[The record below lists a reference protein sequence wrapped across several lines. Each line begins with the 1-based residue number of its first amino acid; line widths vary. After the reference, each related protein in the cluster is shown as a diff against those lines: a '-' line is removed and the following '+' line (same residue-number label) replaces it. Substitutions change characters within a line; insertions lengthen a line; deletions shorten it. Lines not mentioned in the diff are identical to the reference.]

1 VLCENGRLNELPAVI
16 TDFATLMRAHRK
28 EIEVTITSAESLD
41 SEDLGSI
48 KDALGNLK
56 KSVSPLCPYQHLP
69 RTRTRPQSQGVCL
82 GSSSHGISACIWGRI
97 AWVFRVPVSGFR
109 SRVAGC
115 LGMLAVAGLRVCV
128 MARRHAAMHAVSI
141 TGACWHT
148 GHCWRSL
155 ACLLAVCCLLALRAC
170 RCVLRCLC
178 FVVWAAGWQDESFI
192 ISEKVDPALLG
203 GVIVQ
208 LGDKYVDLST
218 IRRIREIE
226 RILAEPV

>member
-1 VLCENGRLNELPAVI
+1 MLRCGVQMGVRAMSSSAKAPAQTFGVSGRYASALANQTFARFVKDPCISRKTKGEAMAAAVTGADETTRKLAAVLCENGRLNELPAVI

-56 KSVSPLCPYQHLP
+56 KS
-69 RTRTRPQSQGVCL
+69 
-82 GSSSHGISACIWGRI
+82 
-97 AWVFRVPVSGFR
+97 
-109 SRVAGC
+109 
-115 LGMLAVAGLRVCV
+115 
-128 MARRHAAMHAVSI
+128 
-141 TGACWHT
+141 
-148 GHCWRSL
+148 
-155 ACLLAVCCLLALRAC
+155 
-170 RCVLRCLC
+170 
-178 FVVWAAGWQDESFI
+178 DESFI

>member
-1 VLCENGRLNELPAVI
+1 LCSLLLTAAVLTPLPPPLPLSLSFPPAVLCENGRLNELPAVI

-97 AWVFRVPVSGFR
+97 A
-109 SRVAGC
+109 
-115 LGMLAVAGLRVCV
+115 
-128 MARRHAAMHAVSI
+128 
-141 TGACWHT
+141 
-148 GHCWRSL
+148 
-155 ACLLAVCCLLALRAC
+155 
-170 RCVLRCLC
+170 
-178 FVVWAAGWQDESFI
+178 
-192 ISEKVDPALLG
+192 
-203 GVIVQ
+203 
-208 LGDKYVDLST
+208 
-218 IRRIREIE
+218 
-226 RILAEPV
+226 

>member
-1 VLCENGRLNELPAVI
+1 MLRRGVQMGVRAMSSSAKAPTQTYGVSGRYASALWQHANKVGVLEKVEQDLSNISSAMSSNQTFARFVKDPCISRKTKGEAMAAAVAGADETTRKLAAVLCENGRLNELPAVI

-56 KSVSPLCPYQHLP
+56 KS
-69 RTRTRPQSQGVCL
+69 
-82 GSSSHGISACIWGRI
+82 
-97 AWVFRVPVSGFR
+97 
-109 SRVAGC
+109 
-115 LGMLAVAGLRVCV
+115 
-128 MARRHAAMHAVSI
+128 
-141 TGACWHT
+141 
-148 GHCWRSL
+148 
-155 ACLLAVCCLLALRAC
+155 
-170 RCVLRCLC
+170 
-178 FVVWAAGWQDESFI
+178 DESFI